1 MRGSIGGRLSSGQPD
16 TRSEEK
22 VPAMDRPRTGEED
35 ALLPPAVQLRQLIFG
50 HVVSQI
56 VSTVAR
62 LGVADEL
69 RGGRRSSAELAARC
83 GAEPDAFRRFLRACA
98 GLGLFEEVEDG
109 VFGLGPLGEWLG
121 SDGPSLRDLA
131 VALTGPGHW
140 RSIER
145 LCDAVVS
152 GRATPADALGMGI
165 WEYYRHNPEE
175 GQVFA
180 AAMGAISA
188 VVVEDLVAHY
198 DVTGYERIVD
208 VGGSHGVL
216 LAGLLQANPRARGVL
231 LDLPE
236 VVDGAHEAL
245 AERGLAGRVEV
256 VAGDFR
262 EEVPPDGDLY
272 VLKHILHDWDD
283 EQAARILRSC
293 HRAGRPG
300 STLLVI
306 ERLLGPGADP
316 LAHVADLLM
325 LVMFAGRERTR
336 EEFEALLDAGGY
348 RLERVVRLPMFSVL
362 EARRR

>member
-1 MRGSIGGRLSSGQPD
+1 MSAIHRPGTGGEGA
-16 TRSEEK
+16 
-22 VPAMDRPRTGEED
+22 V
-35 ALLPPAVQLRQLIFG
+35 LPPAVQLRQLIFG

-56 VSTVAR
+56 VSTAAR
-62 LGVADEL
+62 LRVADEL
-69 RGGRRSSAELAARC
+69 KAGPRWSAELARRC
-83 GAEPDAFRRFLRACA
+83 GADGDAFRRFLRACA
-98 GLGLFEEVEDG
+98 SLGLVEEIEDDL
-109 VFGLGPLGEWLG
+109 FGLAPLGHWLA

-152 GRATPADALGMGI
+152 GRATPPDALGTGI
-165 WEYYRHNPEE
+165 WEYYGHNPEE
-175 GQVFA
+175 GGVFA

-188 VVVEDLVAHY
+188 VVVEDLVEHY
-198 DVTGYERIVD
+198 DVSGYERIVD

-216 LAGLLQANPRARGVL
+216 LAGLLEANARAAGVL
-231 LDLPE
+231 FDLPE
-236 VVDGAHEAL
+236 VVAGAREAL
-245 AERGLAGRVEV
+245 AARGLADRVEV
-256 VAGDFR
+256 VGGDFR
-262 EEVPPDGDLY
+262 EEVPPGGDLY

-300 STLLVI
+300 SILLVI

-325 LVMFAGRERTR
+325 LVMFGGRERTR
-336 EEFEALLDAGGY
+336 EEFEALLDAAGY
-348 RLERVVRLPMFSVL
+348 RLQRVVRLPMFSVL